1 MAVVLNPIARTKLS
15 SYIADIARANNVE
28 DAKYT
33 FAVQP
38 VPEQKIIAAYQES
51 ADFLKQI
58 NVFPVD
64 NAKGEKIGLQIGS
77 SVAGTTDTRVKAR
90 TPVAVGTLDLL
101 DEYDCTQTNYDVAY
115 YWSLLNAW
123 KHHPD
128 FKAKL
133 QAMVIKAI
141 ALDKL
146 CIGFNGLYRAP
157 TSDRIANPL
166 LQDVKKGWLQK
177 IRDTAPEQHYEGI
190 DDGTGNLVIKV
201 GAGNEFK
208 TVDGLVEFA
217 VEEYIAEQHRESGLI
232 AICGRGILSDKYL
245 PLLNTIQ
252 DPTEQLAARTI
263 YANKQLGTLQALHV
277 PKFPA
282 KTILITTPD
291 NLSIYMQSGTL
302 NRSIVEQPEWDRAVD
317 YQSVNEDFVVEDYS
331 KCVLLENIEVEA

>member
-190 DDGTGNLVIKV
+190 DDGTGNLVIKI

-331 KCVLLENIEVEA
+331 KCVLLENIEVED

>member
-1 MAVVLNPIARTKLS
+1 MAVVLSPIARTKLS
-15 SYIADIARANNVE
+15 SYISDIARANNVE

-58 NVFPVD
+58 NIFPVD
-64 NAKGEKIGLQIGS
+64 NAKGEKIGLQVG
-77 SVAGTTDTRVKAR
+77 SVAGTTDTRVKPR
-90 TPVAVGTLDLL
+90 TPVPAGSLDLL

-157 TSDRIANPL
+157 TSDRVANPL

-177 IRDTAPEQHYEGI
+177 IRDNAPEQHYEGV
-190 DDGTGNLVIKV
+190 DDGTGKMVTKI
-201 GAGNEFK
+201 GTGQEFK

-217 VEEYIAEQHRESGLI
+217 VEEYIAEQHRDSGLI

-291 NLSIYMQSGTL
+291 NLSIYLQSGTL

-317 YQSVNEDFVVEDYS
+317 FQSVNEDFVVEDYT
-331 KCVLLENIEVEA
+331 KCVLIENVEVA

>member
-1 MAVVLNPIARTKLS
+1 MSVVLNPIARTKLS

-28 DAKYT
+28 DAKHT

-177 IRDTAPEQHYEGI
+177 IRDIAPEQHYEGV

>member
-28 DAKYT
+28 DAKHT

-38 VPEQKIIAAYQES
+38 VPEQKIIAAYQET

-58 NVFPVD
+58 NIFPVD
-64 NAKGEKIGLQIGS
+64 NAKGEKIGLQVGTT
-77 SVAGTTDTRVKAR
+77 VAGTTDTRVKAR
-90 TPVAVGTLDLL
+90 SPVAVGSLDLL

-128 FKAKL
+128 FKTKL

-157 TSDRIANPL
+157 TSDRVANPL

-177 IRDTAPEQHYEGI
+177 IRDNAPEQHYEGV
-190 DDGTGNLVIKV
+190 DGGTGHLVIKI
-201 GAGNEFK
+201 GEANEFK

-217 VEEYIAEQHRESGLI
+217 VEEYIAEQHRESGLV

-263 YANKQLGTLQALHV
+263 YANKQLGTLPALHV

-302 NRSIVEQPEWDRAVD
+302 VRSIVEQPEWDRAVD
-317 YQSVNEDFVVEDYS
+317 FQSVNEDFVVEDYS

>member
-1 MAVVLNPIARTKLS
+1 MSVVLHPVTRTKLAA
-15 SYIADIARANNVE
+15 YIKDVARANNVE
-28 DAKYT
+28 DARYT

-38 VPEQKIIAAYQES
+38 VPEQKIIAAYQEV

-58 NVFPVD
+58 NIFPVD
-64 NAKGEKIGLQIGS
+64 NAKGQKIGLQIGTTI
-77 SVAGTTDTRVKAR
+77 AGTTDTRVKPRA
-90 TPVAVGTLDLL
+90 PAAVGSLDLL
-101 DEYDCTQTNYDVAY
+101 DEHDCTQTNYDVAY

-128 FKAKL
+128 FKSKL

-146 CIGFNGLYRAP
+146 CIGFNGLYRAL
-157 TSDRIANPL
+157 TSDRVANPL

-177 IRDTAPEQHYEGI
+177 IREIAPEQHYEGI
-190 DDGTGNLVIKV
+190 DDGTGKLVIKI
-201 GAGNEFK
+201 GAANEYK
-208 TVDGLVEFA
+208 TVDALVESA
-217 VEEYIAEQHRESGLI
+217 VEEYIAVQHRESGLV

-252 DPTEQLAARTI
+252 DPTEQIAARTI
-263 YANKQLGTLQALHV
+263 YANKQLGTLKALHV
-277 PKFPA
+277 PHFPA

-302 NRSIVEQPEWDRAVD
+302 NRSIIEQPEWDRAVD
-317 YQSVNEDFVVEDYS
+317 FQSVNEDFVVEDYS
-331 KCVLLENIEVEA
+331 KCVLLENIEVDA

>member
-1 MAVVLNPIARTKLS
+1 MAVVLSPVARTKLT

-28 DAKYT
+28 DARHT

-38 VPEQKIIAAYQES
+38 VPEQKIIAAYQEA

-64 NAKGEKIGLQIGS
+64 NAKGEKIGLQIGTRI
-77 SVAGTTDTRVKAR
+77 AGTTDTRVKPR
-90 TPVAVGTLDLL
+90 NPVPVGNLDLL

-123 KHHPD
+123 KHHPN
-128 FKAKL
+128 FKSML
-133 QAMVIKAI
+133 QSMVIVAI

-146 CIGFNGLYRAP
+146 CIGFNGLYRAA
-157 TSDRIANPL
+157 TSDRVANPML
-166 LQDVKKGWLQK
+166 EDVKKGWLQK
-177 IRDTAPEQHYEGI
+177 IRDNAPEQHYEGI
-190 DDGTGNLVIKV
+190 DDGTGKMVTKI
-201 GAGNEFK
+201 GAGQEFK

-263 YANKQLGTLQALHV
+263 YANKQLGTLPAMHV
-277 PKFPA
+277 PSFPA
-282 KTILITTPD
+282 KTILITTPK
-291 NLSIYMQSGTL
+291 NLSIYLQSGTL

-317 YQSVNEDFVVEDYS
+317 FQSVNEDFVVEDYT
-331 KCVLLENIEVEA
+331 KCVLIENIEVIA

>member
-28 DAKYT
+28 DAKHT

-177 IRDTAPEQHYEGI
+177 IRDIAPEQHYEGV

>member
-15 SYIADIARANNVE
+15 SYIGDIARANNVE

-177 IRDTAPEQHYEGI
+177 IRDIAPEQHYEGV

>member
-1 MAVVLNPIARTKLS
+1 MSVVLSPVARTKLS

-28 DAKYT
+28 DARHT

-51 ADFLKQI
+51 ADFLKMI

-64 NAKGEKIGLQIGS
+64 NAKGEKIGLQVGTT
-77 SVAGTTDTRVKAR
+77 VAGTTDTRVKAR
-90 TPVAVGTLDLL
+90 TPVPVGSLDLL

-157 TSDRIANPL
+157 TSDRVANPM

-177 IRDTAPEQHYEGI
+177 IRDLAPEQHYEGI
-190 DDGTGNLVIKV
+190 DDGTGKMVTAI
-201 GAGNEFK
+201 GATHEFK

-217 VEEYIAEQHRESGLI
+217 VEEYIAEQHRESGLV

-263 YANKQLGTLQALHV
+263 YANKQLGTLPAMHV

-291 NLSIYMQSGTL
+291 NLSIYLQSGTL

-317 YQSVNEDFVVEDYS
+317 FQSVNEDFVVEDYS
-331 KCVLLENIEVEA
+331 KCVLIENIEVAA

>member
-1 MAVVLNPIARTKLS
+1 MSVVLSAIARTKLS
-15 SYIADIARANNVE
+15 SYMADIARANGVE
-28 DAKYT
+28 DVRHS

-58 NVFPVD
+58 NIFPMD
-64 NAKGEKIGLQIGS
+64 NAKGQKIGLLVGTTI
-77 SVAGTTDTRVKAR
+77 AGTTDTRVKAR
-90 TPVAVGTLDLL
+90 TPTAVGTLDLL

-157 TSDRIANPL
+157 TSDRVANPL

-177 IRDTAPEQHYEGI
+177 IRDNAPEQHYEGV
-190 DDGTGNLVIKV
+190 DDGTGKMVTKI
-201 GAGNEFK
+201 GAGNEFE
-208 TVDGLVEFA
+208 TLDGLVEYA
-217 VEEYIAEQHRESGLI
+217 IEEYIAVQHRESNLV
-232 AICGRGILSDKYL
+232 AICGRGVLNDKYL
-245 PLLNTIQ
+245 PILNVVQ

-263 YANKQLGTLQALHV
+263 YANKQLGTLRALHV
-277 PKFPA
+277 PNFPA
-282 KTILITTPD
+282 KTILITSPD
-291 NLSIYMQSGTL
+291 NLSIYLQSGTL
-302 NRSIVEQPEWDRAVD
+302 VRSITEQPEWDRAVD
-317 YQSVNEDFVVEDYS
+317 FQSVNEDFVVEDYT
-331 KCVLLENIEVEA
+331 KCVLIENIEVA

>member
-1 MAVVLNPIARTKLS
+1 MAVVLSPIARTKLS
-15 SYIADIARANNVE
+15 SYISDIARANSVE

-58 NVFPVD
+58 NIFPVD
-64 NAKGEKIGLQIGS
+64 NAKGEKIGLQIGTT
-77 SVAGTTDTRVKAR
+77 VAGTTDTRTKAR
-90 TPVAVGTLDLL
+90 SPVPVGALDLL
-101 DEYDCTQTNYDVAY
+101 DEHDCTQTNYDVAY

-128 FKAKL
+128 FKTKL
-133 QAMVIKAI
+133 QAMVINAI

-157 TSDRIANPL
+157 TSDRAANPL

-177 IRDTAPEQHYEGI
+177 IRDNAPEQHYEGV
-190 DDGTGNLVIKV
+190 DDGTGKMVTKI
-201 GAGNEFK
+201 GAGQEFK

-217 VEEYIAEQHRESGLI
+217 VEEYIAEQHRDSGLI

-282 KTILITTPD
+282 KTILVTTPD
-291 NLSIYMQSGTL
+291 NLSIYLQSGTL

-317 YQSVNEDFVVEDYS
+317 FQSVNEDFVVEDYT
-331 KCVLLENIEVEA
+331 KCVLIENVEVA

>member
-1 MAVVLNPIARTKLS
+1 MSVVLHPIARTKLS
-15 SYIADIARANNVE
+15 SYITDIARANNVE
-28 DAKYT
+28 DARHT

-38 VPEQKIIAAYQES
+38 APEQKIIAAYQES

-58 NVFPVD
+58 NIFPVD
-64 NAKGEKIGLQIGS
+64 NARAEKIGLQIGTT
-77 SVAGTTDTRVKAR
+77 VAGTTDTRKTPR
-90 TPVAVGTLDLL
+90 SPVAVGSLDLL
-101 DEYDCTQTNYDVAY
+101 DEYECTQTNYDVAY

-157 TSDRIANPL
+157 TSDRVANPL

-177 IRDTAPEQHYEGI
+177 IRENAPEQHYEGV
-190 DDGTGNLVIKV
+190 DDGTGKLVTKIS
-201 GAGNEFK
+201 ANSEFK
-208 TVDGLVEFA
+208 TIDGLVEFA
-217 VEEYIAEQHRESGLI
+217 VEEYIAEQHRDSGLVV
-232 AICGRGILSDKYL
+232 ICGRGILSDKYL
-245 PLLNTIQ
+245 PLLNTVQ

-263 YANKQLGTLQALHV
+263 YANKQLGTLPALHV

-291 NLSIYMQSGTL
+291 NLSIYLQSGTL

-317 YQSVNEDFVVEDYS
+317 FQSVNEDFVVEDYA
-331 KCVLLENIEVEA
+331 KCVLIENIEVTA

>member
-90 TPVAVGTLDLL
+90 TPVAAGTLDLL

-177 IRDTAPEQHYEGI
+177 IRDIAPEQHYEGV

>member
-166 LQDVKKGWLQK
+166 LQDIKKGWLQK
-177 IRDTAPEQHYEGI
+177 IRDTAPEQHYEGV
-190 DDGTGNLVIKV
+190 DDGTGNLMIKV

>member
-1 MAVVLNPIARTKLS
+1 MAVVLSPIARTKLS
-15 SYIADIARANNVE
+15 SYISDIARANNVE

-58 NVFPVD
+58 NIFPVD
-64 NAKGEKIGLQIGS
+64 NAKGEKIGLQVG
-77 SVAGTTDTRVKAR
+77 SVAGTTDTRVKPR
-90 TPVAVGTLDLL
+90 TPVPAGSLDLL

-157 TSDRIANPL
+157 TSDRVANPL

-177 IRDTAPEQHYEGI
+177 IRDNAPEQHYEGV
-190 DDGTGNLVIKV
+190 DDGTGKMRPDRNL
-201 GAGNEFK
+201 
-208 TVDGLVEFA
+208 
-217 VEEYIAEQHRESGLI
+217 R
-232 AICGRGILSDKYL
+232 
-245 PLLNTIQ
+245 
-252 DPTEQLAARTI
+252 AR
-263 YANKQLGTLQALHV
+263 H
-277 PKFPA
+277 
-282 KTILITTPD
+282 
-291 NLSIYMQSGTL
+291 SE
-302 NRSIVEQPEWDRAVD
+302 R
-317 YQSVNEDFVVEDYS
+317 
-331 KCVLLENIEVEA
+331 

>member
-90 TPVAVGTLDLL
+90 TPVAVCTLDLL

-177 IRDTAPEQHYEGI
+177 IRDIAPEQHYEGV

>member
-190 DDGTGNLVIKV
+190 DDGTGNLVIKI

>member
-177 IRDTAPEQHYEGI
+177 IRDTAPEQHYEGV

>member
-1 MAVVLNPIARTKLS
+1 MAVVLHPIARTKLS
-15 SYIADIARANNVE
+15 SYMADIARANGTDNVRNS
-28 DAKYT
+28 

-51 ADFLKQI
+51 AEFLKQI
-58 NVFPVD
+58 NIFPVD
-64 NAKGEKIGLQIGS
+64 NAKGQKIGLTIGTTI
-77 SVAGTTDTRVKAR
+77 AGTTDTRQNPR
-90 TPVAVGTLDLL
+90 RPTAVGALDLL

-133 QAMVIKAI
+133 QAMVVKAI

-157 TSDRIANPL
+157 TSDRVANPL

-177 IRDTAPEQHYEGI
+177 IRDNAPEQHYEGV
-190 DDGTGNLVIKV
+190 DDGTGTLRTKI
-201 GAGNEFK
+201 GAGNEFQ
-208 TVDGLVEFA
+208 TLDGLVEYA
-217 VEEYIAEQHRESGLI
+217 IEEYIAVQHRESKLV
-232 AICGRGILSDKYL
+232 AICGRGVLSDKYL

-263 YANKQLGTLQALHV
+263 YANKQLGTLPAMHV
-277 PKFPA
+277 PNFPA
-282 KTILITTPD
+282 KTILITSPD
-291 NLSIYMQSGTL
+291 NLSIYLQSGTL
-302 NRSIVEQPEWDRAVD
+302 VRSIVEQPEWDRAVD
-317 YQSVNEDFVVEDYS
+317 FQSVNEDFVVEDYT
-331 KCVLLENIEVEA
+331 KCVLIVNIEVA

>member
-1 MAVVLNPIARTKLS
+1 MAVVLSPIARTKLS
-15 SYIADIARANNVE
+15 AYMADIARANQVE
-28 DAKYT
+28 DVKHS

-64 NAKGEKIGLQIGS
+64 NATGQKIGLLIGTTI
-77 SVAGTTDTRVKAR
+77 AGTTDTRVKAR
-90 TPVAVGTLDLL
+90 APTAVGALDLL
-101 DEYDCTQTNYDVAY
+101 DEYNCTQTNYDVAY

-123 KHHPD
+123 KHHPE

-133 QAMVIKAI
+133 QAMVINAV

-146 CIGFNGLYRAP
+146 CIGWNGVYRAP
-157 TSDRIANPL
+157 TSDRVANPL

-177 IRDTAPEQHYEGI
+177 IRDIAPEQHYEGI
-190 DDGTGNLVIKV
+190 DDGTGKLVTKI

-208 TVDGLVEFA
+208 TLDGLVEYA
-217 VEEYIAEQHRESGLI
+217 VEEYIAVQHRESGLV
-232 AICGRGILSDKYL
+232 AICGRGVLSDKYL

-263 YANKQLGTLQALHV
+263 YANKQLGTLPALHV
-277 PKFPA
+277 PNFPA
-282 KTILITTPD
+282 KTILITHPK
-291 NLSIYMQSGTL
+291 NLSIYLQSGTL
-302 NRSIVEQPEWDRAVD
+302 VRSIAEQPEWDRAVD
-317 YQSVNEDFVVEDYS
+317 FQSVNEDFVVEDYS
-331 KCVLLENIEVEA
+331 KCVLIENIEVQA

>member
-1 MAVVLNPIARTKLS
+1 MSVVLNPIARTKLS
-15 SYIADIARANNVE
+15 SYIADIARVNNVE
-28 DAKYT
+28 DAKHT

-177 IRDTAPEQHYEGI
+177 IRDIAPEQHYEGV

-317 YQSVNEDFVVEDYS
+317 YQSVNEDFVVEDYA

>member
-1 MAVVLNPIARTKLS
+1 MSVVLNPIARTKLS

-177 IRDTAPEQHYEGI
+177 IRDTAPEQHYEGV

-201 GAGNEFK
+201 GADNEFK

-317 YQSVNEDFVVEDYS
+317 FQSVNEDFVVEDYS

>member
-1 MAVVLNPIARTKLS
+1 MAVVLSPVARTKLS

-28 DAKYT
+28 DARHT

-38 VPEQKIIAAYQES
+38 VPEQKIIAAYQEA

-64 NAKGEKIGLQIGS
+64 NAKGEKIGLQIGIRI
-77 SVAGTTDTRVKAR
+77 AGTTDTRVKPR
-90 TPVAVGTLDLL
+90 NPVPVGNLDLL

-123 KHHPD
+123 KHHPN
-128 FKAKL
+128 FKSML
-133 QAMVIKAI
+133 QSMVIVAI

-157 TSDRIANPL
+157 TSDRVANPM

-177 IRDTAPEQHYEGI
+177 IRELAPEQHYEGV
-190 DDGTGNLVIKV
+190 DDGTGKLVTAI
-201 GAGNEFK
+201 GAAHEFK

-263 YANKQLGTLQALHV
+263 YANKQLGTLPAMHV
-277 PKFPA
+277 PSFPA
-282 KTILITTPD
+282 KTILITTPK
-291 NLSIYMQSGTL
+291 NLSIYLQSGTL

-317 YQSVNEDFVVEDYS
+317 FQSVNEDFVVEDYT
-331 KCVLLENIEVEA
+331 KCVLIENVEVA

>member
-1 MAVVLNPIARTKLS
+1 MSVALNPIARTKLS
-15 SYIADIARANNVE
+15 AYMADVARANNVE
-28 DAKYT
+28 DVRYT

-38 VPEQKIIAAYQES
+38 VPEQKIIAAYQEA

-58 NVFPVD
+58 NIFPVD
-64 NAKGEKIGLQIGS
+64 NAKGEKIALLVGTTI
-77 SVAGTTDTRVKAR
+77 AGTTDTRVKAR
-90 TPVAVGTLDLL
+90 APTAVGSLDLL

-123 KHHPD
+123 KHHPN

-133 QAMVIKAI
+133 QSMVVRAV

-157 TSDRIANPL
+157 TSDRVANPL

-177 IRDTAPEQHYEGI
+177 IRGNAPEQHYAGV
-190 DDGTGNLVIKV
+190 DDGTGKLVTKI

-208 TVDGLVEFA
+208 TLDGLVEFA
-217 VEEYIAEQHRESGLI
+217 VEEYIAEQHRDSGLI
-232 AICGRGILSDKYL
+232 AICGRGVLSDKYL

-263 YANKQLGTLQALHV
+263 YANKQLGTLRALHV

-291 NLSIYMQSGTL
+291 NLSIYLQSGTL
-302 NRSIVEQPEWDRAVD
+302 MRSIAEQPEWDRAVD
-317 YQSVNEDFVVEDYS
+317 FQSVNEDFVVEDYT
-331 KCVLLENIEVEA
+331 KAVLIENIEVQD

>member
-1 MAVVLNPIARTKLS
+1 MSVVLNPIARTKLS

-28 DAKYT
+28 DAKHT

-177 IRDTAPEQHYEGI
+177 IRDIAPEQHYEGI

>member
-1 MAVVLNPIARTKLS
+1 MSVALNPIARTKLS
-15 SYIADIARANNVE
+15 AYMADVARANNVE
-28 DAKYT
+28 DVRYT

-38 VPEQKIIAAYQES
+38 VPEQKIIAAYQEA

-58 NVFPVD
+58 NIFPVD
-64 NAKGEKIGLQIGS
+64 NAKGEKIALLVGTSI
-77 SVAGTTDTRVKAR
+77 AGTTDTRVKAR
-90 TPVAVGTLDLL
+90 APTAVGSLDLL

-123 KHHPD
+123 KHHPN

-133 QAMVIKAI
+133 QSMVVRAV

-157 TSDRIANPL
+157 TSDRVANPL

-177 IRDTAPEQHYEGI
+177 IRDNAPEQHYAGV
-190 DDGTGNLVIKV
+190 DDGTGKLVTKI

-208 TVDGLVEFA
+208 TLDGLVEFA
-217 VEEYIAEQHRESGLI
+217 VEEYIAEQHRDSGLI
-232 AICGRGILSDKYL
+232 AICGRGVLSDKYL

-263 YANKQLGTLQALHV
+263 YANKQLGTLRALHV

-291 NLSIYMQSGTL
+291 NLSIYLQSGTL
-302 NRSIVEQPEWDRAVD
+302 MRSIAEQPEWDRAVD
-317 YQSVNEDFVVEDYS
+317 FQSVNEDFVVEDYT
-331 KCVLLENIEVEA
+331 KAVLIENIEVQD